1 VTKTAFITLCSK
13 NLAREPLPRWLAR
26 VLSSW
31 LAVALLC
38 LASGLAWAQPPAQV
52 EPLTLQRQEDGW
64 FLATQLTFE
73 LPQAVEEAL
82 GRGIP
87 FFFMAEVE
95 VLKERWYWADKL
107 ITRQERYWRLSYH
120 PLTRRWRLLASSN
133 PIGNSGLG
141 VNLGQNFDSLSEALA
156 AIQRVSRWRIANLA
170 EIDMEAK
177 HRADF
182 RFRLDLTQLPRP
194 LQIGALGEADWALS
208 LSRSQR
214 MTPELPP
221 VK

>member
-1 VTKTAFITLCSK
+1 M
-13 NLAREPLPRWLAR
+13 
-26 VLSSW
+26 
-31 LAVALLC
+31 
-38 LASGLAWAQPPAQV
+38 AWAQPPAQV
-52 EPLTLQRQEDGW
+52 EPLTFQRQEDGW

-107 ITRQERYWRLSYH
+107 VTRQERYWRLSYH

-156 AIQRVSRWRIANLA
+156 AIQRVNRWRIADLA
-170 EIDMEAK
+170 EIDMESK

-194 LQIGALGEADWALS
+194 LQIGVLGEADWALS

>member
-1 VTKTAFITLCSK
+1 MTKTASITHCSK
-13 NLAREPLPRWLAR
+13 NPAREPLPQWLAR
-26 VLSSW
+26 ALTSW
-31 LAVALLC
+31 VMGCLLC
-38 LASGLAWAQPPAQV
+38 LASAMAWAQPQA
-52 EPLTLQRQEDGW
+52 TLDALNIQRQEDGW
-64 FLATQLTFE
+64 FLATQLSFD

-87 FFFMAEVE
+87 FFFMAEVD

-120 PLTRRWRLLASSN
+120 PLTRRWRLLASAN

-156 AIQRVSRWRIANLA
+156 AIQRVNRWRIADVA

-194 LQIGALGEADWALS
+194 LQIGVLGEADWALS

>member
-1 VTKTAFITLCSK
+1 VTKTASITHCSK
-13 NLAREPLPRWLAR
+13 NPAREPRPQWLLRGLA
-26 VLSSW
+26 SW
-31 LAVALLC
+31 LAGWVLL
-38 LASGLAWAQPPAQV
+38 LVGGLAQAQPTAQV
-52 EPLTLQRQEDGW
+52 EPLGLQRQDDGW
-64 FLATQLTFE
+64 FLATQLNFE

-87 FFFMAEVE
+87 FFFVAEVE

-107 ITRQERYWRLSYH
+107 VARQERYWRLSYH
-120 PLTRRWRLLASSN
+120 PLTRRWRLLASAN

-141 VNLGQNFDSLSEALA
+141 VTLGQNFDSLGEALA
-156 AIQRVSRWRIANLA
+156 AIKRVSRWRIADQA
-170 EIDMEAK
+170 EVDAEAK
-177 HRADF
+177 HRVDF

-194 LQIGALGEADWALS
+194 LQIGALGEVDWALS

-214 MTPELPP
+214 MTPELAP

>member
-1 VTKTAFITLCSK
+1 MTKTASITHCSK
-13 NLAREPLPRWLAR
+13 NPAREPLPQWLAR
-26 VLSSW
+26 GLTSW
-31 LAVALLC
+31 LMGCLLC
-38 LASGLAWAQPPAQV
+38 LASGMAWSQPQASV
-52 EPLTLQRQEDGW
+52 DTLNLQRQDDGW
-64 FLATQLTFE
+64 FLATQLSFE
-73 LPQAVEEAL
+73 LPQAVEDAL

-95 VLKERWYWADKL
+95 VLRERWYWADKL
-107 ITRQERYWRLSYH
+107 VTRHERYWRLSYH
-120 PLTRRWRLLASSN
+120 PLTRRWRLLASAN

-141 VNLGQNFDSLSEALA
+141 GNLGQNFDSLSEALS
-156 AIQRVSRWRIANLA
+156 AIQRINRWRIADVA

-194 LQIGALGEADWALS
+194 LQIGALGETDWALS

>member
-1 VTKTAFITLCSK
+1 MTKTAFITLCSK

-156 AIQRVSRWRIANLA
+156 AIQRVNRWRIADLA
-170 EIDMEAK
+170 EIDAEAK

-194 LQIGALGEADWALS
+194 LQIGAFGDADWALS

-214 MTPELPP
+214 MTPEPAP